1 MELPPRARRILFQ
14 AGVAGSKPGTTSAHA
29 ENTPLGALW
38 RPPEGN
44 YPACAENISFAP

>member
-29 ENTPLGALW
+29 ENTLIGP
-38 RPPEGN
+38 
-44 YPACAENISFAP
+44 